1 VVGLRKMS
9 CEFFPTPIFKIYEVR
24 MNYKDRQ
31 ERVVY
36 GKSRRVYDTQKH
48 ILQLQKQHFDIA
60 LKTPE
65 WQELDMSIYQ
75 YPVM

>member
-9 CEFFPTPIFKIYEVR
+9 CEFFPNPIFKIYEVR
-24 MNYKDRQ
+24 MNFKDRQ

-48 ILQLQKQHFDIA
+48 ILQLQKQHFDMA
-60 LKTPE
+60 LKTPD
-65 WQELDMSIYQ
+65 LHKTDMQIFG
-75 YPVM
+75 YPAI